1 MNPIPALALGLTL
14 AATPLAAKPPL
25 SEVPFITEGLIDTG
39 IAYEISEVCDDIHAR
54 TLRGL
59 GFLLSLERHALD
71 IGYSRDE
78 VDAYID
84 NKQEAERLE
93 AIARARLAD
102 MGAVVGQPETYCDV
116 GRREIA
122 AGSQIGRLLR

>member
-1 MNPIPALALGLTL
+1 MNPVPALALGLTL
-14 AATPLAAKPPL
+14 VATPLAAKPPL
-25 SEVPFITEGLIDTG
+25 SEVPRITEGLINTG
-39 IAYEISEVCDDIHAR
+39 IAYEISEVCDTIRAR

-59 GFLLSLERHALD
+59 GFLLSLERHALE

-84 NKQEAERLE
+84 DKQEADRLE

-102 MGAVVGQPETYCDV
+102 MGAVDGEPETYCDV
-116 GRREIA
+116 GRREIV

>member
-14 AATPLAAKPPL
+14 SATPLAAKPPL

-54 TLRGL
+54 MLRGL